1 MRFTSWVLKAM
12 RPKEEGM
19 TKYKQIVSRLFYT
32 VLLAA
37 AWLQTG
43 PSFAQSGPQPWQ
55 MDFRPSATP
64 VMDDIIDFHNL
75 LLVIEVL
82 IVLFVLG
89 LMVYICVKFNAKA
102 NPVPSKTTHN
112 VFLEVVWTVIPI
124 IILIVITVP
133 SVKLLV
139 FMDKAPKEKVEM
151 TLKVIGHQWYWSYEY
166 PDAGDLAFDSNII
179 PDEEIDASK
188 GQIRLLEVDNRIAIP
203 VDTTIRVLM
212 TSDDV
217 LHNWAVPAFGIKMD
231 TVPGRINEAWIR
243 VPAARAGVY
252 RGQCSEL
259 CGVNHG
265 YMPIVIEAKSKQDFA
280 KWLIKAKKEFA
291 NEASP
296 TKVVQKDTIVR

>member
-1 MRFTSWVLKAM
+1 M

-55 MDFRPSATP
+55 MNFRPSATP
-64 VMDDIIDFHNL
+64 VMDDIVDFHNL

-166 PDAGDLAFDSNII
+166 PDAGDLAFDSNLI

-280 KWLIKAKKEFA
+280 KWLDKAKKEFA
-291 NEASP
+291 NDASP
-296 TKVVQKDTIVR
+296 VKVVQKDTIVR

>member
-1 MRFTSWVLKAM
+1 M

-19 TKYKQIVSRLFYT
+19 TKYKHIVSRLFYT

-55 MDFRPSATP
+55 MNFRPSATP
-64 VMDDIIDFHNL
+64 VMDDIVDFHNL

-112 VFLEVVWTVIPI
+112 AFLEVVWTVIPI

-139 FMDKAPKEKVEM
+139 FMDKAPKDKVEM

-166 PDAGDLAFDSNII
+166 PDAGNLAFDSNII

-203 VDTTIRVLM
+203 VDTTIRVIM
-212 TSDDV
+212 TSEDV

-243 VPAARAGVY
+243 VPAAKAGVY

-280 KWLIKAKKEFA
+280 KWLDKAKKEFA
-291 NEASP
+291 SKASP
-296 TKVVQKDTIVR
+296 VKVVRKDTIVR

>member
-1 MRFTSWVLKAM
+1 MRS
-12 RPKEEGM
+12 KEEGM

-55 MDFRPSATP
+55 MNFRPSATP

-75 LLVIEVL
+75 LLVIEVI

-112 VFLEVVWTVIPI
+112 AFLEVVWTVIPI

-166 PDAGDLAFDSNII
+166 PDAGNLAFDSNII

-212 TSDDV
+212 TSEDV

-231 TVPGRINEAWIR
+231 TVPGRINESWIR

-280 KWLIKAKKEFA
+280 KWLDKAKKEFA

>member
-1 MRFTSWVLKAM
+1 LKAM

-280 KWLIKAKKEFA
+280 KWLDKAKKEFA

>member
-1 MRFTSWVLKAM
+1 M

-32 VLLAA
+32 VLPAA
-37 AWLQTG
+37 AWLQTA

-55 MDFRPSATP
+55 MNFRPSATP

-75 LLVIEVL
+75 LLVIEVI

-112 VFLEVVWTVIPI
+112 AFLEVVWTVIPI

-139 FMDKAPKEKVEM
+139 FMDKAPKDKVEM

-166 PDAGDLAFDSNII
+166 PDAGNLAFDSNII

-231 TVPGRINEAWIR
+231 TVPGRINESWIR

-280 KWLIKAKKEFA
+280 KWLDKAKKEFA
-291 NEASP
+291 NDASP

>member
-1 MRFTSWVLKAM
+1 MRS
-12 RPKEEGM
+12 KEEGM
-19 TKYKQIVSRLFYT
+19 TKYKQIVSRLFCT

-55 MDFRPSATP
+55 MNFRPSATP
-64 VMDDIIDFHNL
+64 VMDDIVDFHNL

-112 VFLEVVWTVIPI
+112 AFLEVVWTVIPI

-139 FMDKAPKEKVEM
+139 FMDKAPKDKVEM

-166 PDAGDLAFDSNII
+166 PDAGNLAFDSNII
-179 PDEEIDASK
+179 PDEEIDVSK

-203 VDTTIRVLM
+203 VDTTIRVIM
-212 TSDDV
+212 TSEDV

>member
-1 MRFTSWVLKAM
+1 M

-43 PSFAQSGPQPWQ
+43 PSFAQSGPQPWH
-55 MDFRPSATP
+55 MNFRPSATP
-64 VMDDIIDFHNL
+64 MTDDLVDFHNL
-75 LLVIEVL
+75 LLVIEVV

-112 VFLEVVWTVIPI
+112 SLLEVVWTVIPI
-124 IILIVITVP
+124 IILIVIAVP
-133 SVKLLV
+133 SMKLLV

-212 TSDDV
+212 TSEDV

-280 KWLIKAKKEFA
+280 KWLDKAKKEFA
-291 NEASP
+291 NDASP

>member
-1 MRFTSWVLKAM
+1 
-12 RPKEEGM
+12 M

-32 VLLAA
+32 VLPAA
-37 AWLQTG
+37 AWLQTA

-55 MDFRPSATP
+55 MNFRPSATP

-75 LLVIEVL
+75 LLVIEVI

-112 VFLEVVWTVIPI
+112 AFLEVVWTVIPI

-139 FMDKAPKEKVEM
+139 FMDKAPKDKVEM

-166 PDAGDLAFDSNII
+166 PDAGNLAFDSNII

-212 TSDDV
+212 TSEDV

-231 TVPGRINEAWIR
+231 TVPGRINESWIR

>member
-1 MRFTSWVLKAM
+1 M

-37 AWLQTG
+37 ASLQTG

-55 MDFRPSATP
+55 MNFRPSATP
-64 VMDDIIDFHNL
+64 VMDDIVDFHNL

-112 VFLEVVWTVIPI
+112 AFLEVVWTVIPI

-139 FMDKAPKEKVEM
+139 FMDKAPKDKVEM

-166 PDAGDLAFDSNII
+166 PDAGNLAFDSNII

-203 VDTTIRVLM
+203 VDTTIRVIM
-212 TSDDV
+212 TSEDV

-280 KWLIKAKKEFA
+280 KWLDKAKKEFA
-291 NEASP
+291 SKSSP
-296 TKVVQKDTIVR
+296 IKVVRKDTIVR

>member
-1 MRFTSWVLKAM
+1 
-12 RPKEEGM
+12 M

-291 NEASP
+291 SDASP
-296 TKVVQKDTIVR
+296 VKVVRKDTIVR

>member
-1 MRFTSWVLKAM
+1 
-12 RPKEEGM
+12 M

-55 MDFRPSATP
+55 INFRPSATP

>member
-1 MRFTSWVLKAM
+1 M

-19 TKYKQIVSRLFYT
+19 TKYKQIVSKLFYT

-55 MDFRPSATP
+55 MNFRPSATP
-64 VMDDIIDFHNL
+64 VMDDIVEFHNL

-112 VFLEVVWTVIPI
+112 AFLEVVWTVIPI

-139 FMDKAPKEKVEM
+139 FMDKAPKDKVEM

-166 PDAGDLAFDSNII
+166 PDAGNLTFDSNII
-179 PDEEIDASK
+179 PDEEIDVSK

-203 VDTTIRVLM
+203 VDTTIRVIM
-212 TSDDV
+212 TSEDV

-243 VPAARAGVY
+243 VPAAKAGVY

-280 KWLIKAKKEFA
+280 KWLDKAKKEFA
-291 NEASP
+291 NETSP
-296 TKVVQKDTIVR
+296 VKVVQKDTIVR

>member
-1 MRFTSWVLKAM
+1 M

-55 MDFRPSATP
+55 MNFRPSATP

-75 LLVIEVL
+75 LLVIEVI

-102 NPVPSKTTHN
+102 NPAPSKTTHN

-280 KWLIKAKKEFA
+280 KWLDKAKKEFA
-291 NEASP
+291 NDASP
-296 TKVVQKDTIVR
+296 VKVVRKDTIVR

>member
-1 MRFTSWVLKAM
+1 
-12 RPKEEGM
+12 M

-55 MDFRPSATP
+55 MNFRPSATP

-75 LLVIEVL
+75 LLVIEVI

-112 VFLEVVWTVIPI
+112 AFLEVVWTVIPI

-231 TVPGRINEAWIR
+231 TVPGRINESWIR

>member
-1 MRFTSWVLKAM
+1 M

>member
-1 MRFTSWVLKAM
+1 M

-166 PDAGDLAFDSNII
+166 PDAGDLAFDSNLI

-280 KWLIKAKKEFA
+280 KWLDKAKKEFA
-291 NEASP
+291 NDASP

>member
-1 MRFTSWVLKAM
+1 M

-19 TKYKQIVSRLFYT
+19 TKYKQIVSKLFYT

-55 MDFRPSATP
+55 MNFRPSATP
-64 VMDDIIDFHNL
+64 VMDDIVDFHNL

-112 VFLEVVWTVIPI
+112 AFLEVVWTVIPI

-139 FMDKAPKEKVEM
+139 FMDKAPKDKVEM

-166 PDAGDLAFDSNII
+166 PDAGNLAFDSNII

-203 VDTTIRVLM
+203 VDTTIRVIM
-212 TSDDV
+212 TSEDV

-243 VPAARAGVY
+243 VPAAKAGVY

-280 KWLIKAKKEFA
+280 KWLNKAKKEFA
-291 NEASP
+291 NDASP

>member
-1 MRFTSWVLKAM
+1 M

-37 AWLQTG
+37 ASLQTG

-55 MDFRPSATP
+55 MNFRPSATP
-64 VMDDIIDFHNL
+64 VMDDIVDFHNL

-112 VFLEVVWTVIPI
+112 SFLEVVWTVIPI

-139 FMDKAPKEKVEM
+139 FMDKAPKDKVEM

-166 PDAGDLAFDSNII
+166 PDAGNLAFDSNII
-179 PDEEIDASK
+179 PDEEIDTSK

-203 VDTTIRVLM
+203 VDTTIRVIM
-212 TSDDV
+212 TSEDV

-243 VPAARAGVY
+243 VPAAKAGVY

-280 KWLIKAKKEFA
+280 KWLDKAKKEFA
-291 NEASP
+291 SKSSP
-296 TKVVQKDTIVR
+296 VKVVRKNTIVR

>member
-1 MRFTSWVLKAM
+1 
-12 RPKEEGM
+12 M

-231 TVPGRINEAWIR
+231 TVPGRINESWIR

-280 KWLIKAKKEFA
+280 KWLDKAKKEFA

>member
-1 MRFTSWVLKAM
+1 M

-32 VLLAA
+32 VLPAA
-37 AWLQTG
+37 AWLQTA

-55 MDFRPSATP
+55 MNFRPSATP

-75 LLVIEVL
+75 LLVIEVI

-112 VFLEVVWTVIPI
+112 AFLEVVWTVIPI

-139 FMDKAPKEKVEM
+139 FMDKAPKDKVEM

-166 PDAGDLAFDSNII
+166 PDAGNLAFDSNII

-212 TSDDV
+212 TSEDV

-231 TVPGRINEAWIR
+231 TVPGRINESWIR

-280 KWLIKAKKEFA
+280 KWLDKAKKEFA

>member
-1 MRFTSWVLKAM
+1 M

-55 MDFRPSATP
+55 MNFRPSATP
-64 VMDDIIDFHNL
+64 VMDDIVEFHNL
-75 LLVIEVL
+75 LLVIEVI

-112 VFLEVVWTVIPI
+112 SILEVVWTVIPI
-124 IILIVITVP
+124 IILIVIAVP
-133 SVKLLV
+133 SMKLLV

-166 PDAGDLAFDSNII
+166 PDAGNLAFDSNII

-212 TSDDV
+212 TSEDV

-231 TVPGRINEAWIR
+231 TVPGRINESWIR

-280 KWLIKAKKEFA
+280 KWLDKAKKEFA

-296 TKVVQKDTIVR
+296 VKVVRKDTIVR

>member
-1 MRFTSWVLKAM
+1 M

-75 LLVIEVL
+75 LLVIEVI

-102 NPVPSKTTHN
+102 NPAPSKTTHN

-179 PDEEIDASK
+179 PDEEIDVSK

-231 TVPGRINEAWIR
+231 TVPGRINESWIR

-280 KWLIKAKKEFA
+280 KWLDKAKKEFA
-291 NEASP
+291 NDASP
-296 TKVVQKDTIVR
+296 VKVVQKDTIVR

>member
-1 MRFTSWVLKAM
+1 
-12 RPKEEGM
+12 M

-166 PDAGDLAFDSNII
+166 PDAGDLAFDSYLI
-179 PDEEIDASK
+179 PDEKIDASK

-231 TVPGRINEAWIR
+231 TVPGRINESWIR

>member
-1 MRFTSWVLKAM
+1 MRS
-12 RPKEEGM
+12 KEEGM

-55 MDFRPSATP
+55 MNFRPSATP

-75 LLVIEVL
+75 LLVIEVI

-139 FMDKAPKEKVEM
+139 IMDKAPKEKVEM

-166 PDAGDLAFDSNII
+166 PDAGNLAFDSNII

-231 TVPGRINEAWIR
+231 TVPGRINESWIR

-280 KWLIKAKKEFA
+280 KWLNKAKKEFA
-291 NEASP
+291 NDASP
-296 TKVVQKDTIVR
+296 VKVVRKDTIVR

>member
-1 MRFTSWVLKAM
+1 M

-37 AWLQTG
+37 AWLQTA

-55 MDFRPSATP
+55 MNFRPSATP

-75 LLVIEVL
+75 LLVIEVI

-112 VFLEVVWTVIPI
+112 AFLEVVWTVIPI

-166 PDAGDLAFDSNII
+166 PDAGNLAFDSNII

-212 TSDDV
+212 TSEDV

-231 TVPGRINEAWIR
+231 TVPGRINESWIR

-280 KWLIKAKKEFA
+280 KWLDKAKKEFA
-291 NEASP
+291 NDASP

>member
-1 MRFTSWVLKAM
+1 MRS
-12 RPKEEGM
+12 KEEGM

-43 PSFAQSGPQPWQ
+43 PSFAQSGPKPWQ
-55 MDFRPSATP
+55 MNFRPSATP
-64 VMDDIIDFHNL
+64 VMDDIVDFHNL
-75 LLVIEVL
+75 LLVIEVI

-112 VFLEVVWTVIPI
+112 SILEVVWTVIPI
-124 IILIVITVP
+124 IILIVIAVP
-133 SVKLLV
+133 SMKLLV

-166 PDAGDLAFDSNII
+166 PDAGNLAFDSNLI

-203 VDTTIRVLM
+203 VDTTIRVIM
-212 TSDDV
+212 TSEDV
-217 LHNWAVPAFGIKMD
+217 IHNWAVPAFGIKMD
-231 TVPGRINEAWIR
+231 TVPGRINESWIR

-280 KWLIKAKKEFA
+280 KWLDKAKKEFA

-296 TKVVQKDTIVR
+296 MKVVQKDIIVR

>member
-1 MRFTSWVLKAM
+1 M

-19 TKYKQIVSRLFYT
+19 TKYRQIVSRLFYT

-55 MDFRPSATP
+55 MNFRPSATP
-64 VMDDIIDFHNL
+64 VMDDIVEFHNL

-102 NPVPSKTTHN
+102 NPIPSKTTHN
-112 VFLEVVWTVIPI
+112 AFLEVVWTVIPI

-166 PDAGDLAFDSNII
+166 PDAGNLAFDSNII
-179 PDEEIDASK
+179 PDEEIDVSK

-203 VDTTIRVLM
+203 VDTTIRVIM
-212 TSDDV
+212 TSEDV

-231 TVPGRINEAWIR
+231 TVPGRINESWIR

-280 KWLIKAKKEFA
+280 KWLDKAKKEFA

>member
-1 MRFTSWVLKAM
+1 MRS
-12 RPKEEGM
+12 KEEGM

-55 MDFRPSATP
+55 MNFRPSATP
-64 VMDDIIDFHNL
+64 VMDDIVEFHNL
-75 LLVIEVL
+75 LLVIEVI

-112 VFLEVVWTVIPI
+112 SLLEVAWTVIPI
-124 IILIVITVP
+124 IVLIVIAVP
-133 SVKLLV
+133 SMKLLV

-166 PDAGDLAFDSNII
+166 PDAGNLAFDSNII

-212 TSDDV
+212 TSEDV

-231 TVPGRINEAWIR
+231 TVPGRINESWIR

-280 KWLIKAKKEFA
+280 NWLDKAKKEFA
-291 NEASP
+291 SDASP
-296 TKVVQKDTIVR
+296 VKVVRKDTIVR

>member
-1 MRFTSWVLKAM
+1 M

-55 MDFRPSATP
+55 MNFRPSATP
-64 VMDDIIDFHNL
+64 VMDDIVEFHNL

-112 VFLEVVWTVIPI
+112 SFLEVVWTVIPI

-139 FMDKAPKEKVEM
+139 FMDKAPKDKVEM

-166 PDAGDLAFDSNII
+166 PDAGNLAFDSNII

-203 VDTTIRVLM
+203 VDTTIRVIM
-212 TSDDV
+212 TSEDV

-243 VPAARAGVY
+243 VPAAKAGVY

-280 KWLIKAKKEFA
+280 KWLDKAKKEFA
-291 NEASP
+291 NDASP
-296 TKVVQKDTIVR
+296 VKVVRKDTIVR

>member
-1 MRFTSWVLKAM
+1 MRS
-12 RPKEEGM
+12 KEEGM

-75 LLVIEVL
+75 LLVIEVI

-112 VFLEVVWTVIPI
+112 SLLEVVWTVIPI
-124 IILIVITVP
+124 IVLIVIAVP
-133 SVKLLV
+133 SMKLLV

-166 PDAGDLAFDSNII
+166 PDAGNLAFDSNII

-212 TSDDV
+212 TSEDV

-231 TVPGRINEAWIR
+231 TVPGRINESWIR

-291 NEASP
+291 SDASP
-296 TKVVQKDTIVR
+296 VKVVQKDTIVR

>member
-1 MRFTSWVLKAM
+1 M

-55 MDFRPSATP
+55 MNFRPSATP

-75 LLVIEVL
+75 LLVIEVI

-112 VFLEVVWTVIPI
+112 AFLEVVWTVIPI

-139 FMDKAPKEKVEM
+139 FMDKAPKDKVEM

-231 TVPGRINEAWIR
+231 TVPGRINESWIR

-280 KWLIKAKKEFA
+280 KWLDKAKKEFA

>member
-1 MRFTSWVLKAM
+1 
-12 RPKEEGM
+12 M

-133 SVKLLV
+133 SVKLLL

-217 LHNWAVPAFGIKMD
+217 LHNWAIPAFGIKMD

-291 NEASP
+291 SDASP
-296 TKVVQKDTIVR
+296 VKVVQKDTIVR

>member
-1 MRFTSWVLKAM
+1 
-12 RPKEEGM
+12 M

-217 LHNWAVPAFGIKMD
+217 LHNWAIPAFGIKMD

>member
-1 MRFTSWVLKAM
+1 M

-37 AWLQTG
+37 ASLQTG
-43 PSFAQSGPQPWQ
+43 PSFAQSGPQPLQ
-55 MDFRPSATP
+55 MNFRPSATP
-64 VMDDIIDFHNL
+64 VMDDIVDFHNL

-112 VFLEVVWTVIPI
+112 SFLEVVWTVIPI

-139 FMDKAPKEKVEM
+139 FMDKAPKDKVEM

-166 PDAGDLAFDSNII
+166 PDAGNLAFDSNII

-203 VDTTIRVLM
+203 VDTTIRVIM
-212 TSDDV
+212 TSEDV

-259 CGVNHG
+259 CGVNYG

-280 KWLIKAKKEFA
+280 KWLDKAKKEFA
-291 NEASP
+291 SKASP
-296 TKVVQKDTIVR
+296 VKVVRKDTIVR

>member
-1 MRFTSWVLKAM
+1 M

-64 VMDDIIDFHNL
+64 VMDDIVDFHNL

-212 TSDDV
+212 TSEDV

-265 YMPIVIEAKSKQDFA
+265 YMPIVIEAKSKQEFA
-280 KWLIKAKKEFA
+280 KWLDKAKKEFA
-291 NEASP
+291 NEALP

>member
-1 MRFTSWVLKAM
+1 
-12 RPKEEGM
+12 M

-64 VMDDIIDFHNL
+64 VMDDIIEFHNL
-75 LLVIEVL
+75 LLVIEVI

-231 TVPGRINEAWIR
+231 TVPGRINESWIR

-280 KWLIKAKKEFA
+280 KWLDKAKKEFA

>member
-1 MRFTSWVLKAM
+1 
-12 RPKEEGM
+12 M

-55 MDFRPSATP
+55 MNFRPSATP
-64 VMDDIIDFHNL
+64 VMDDIVDFHNL

-112 VFLEVVWTVIPI
+112 AFLEVVWTVIPI

-139 FMDKAPKEKVEM
+139 FMDKAPKDKVEM

-166 PDAGDLAFDSNII
+166 PDAGNLAFDSNII

-203 VDTTIRVLM
+203 VDTTIRVIM
-212 TSDDV
+212 TSEDV

-243 VPAARAGVY
+243 VPAAKAGVY

-280 KWLIKAKKEFA
+280 KWLDKAKKEFA
-291 NEASP
+291 NETSP
-296 TKVVQKDTIVR
+296 VKVVQKDTIVR

>member
-1 MRFTSWVLKAM
+1 M

-64 VMDDIIDFHNL
+64 VMDDIVDFHNL

-139 FMDKAPKEKVEM
+139 FMDKAPKDKVEM

-166 PDAGDLAFDSNII
+166 PDAGNLAFDSNII

-203 VDTTIRVLM
+203 VDTTIRVIM
-212 TSDDV
+212 TSEDV

-280 KWLIKAKKEFA
+280 KWLDKAKKEFA
-291 NEASP
+291 NETSP
-296 TKVVQKDTIVR
+296 VKVVQKDTIVR

>member
-1 MRFTSWVLKAM
+1 M

-37 AWLQTG
+37 ASLQTG

-55 MDFRPSATP
+55 MNFRPSATP
-64 VMDDIIDFHNL
+64 VMDDIVDFHNL

-112 VFLEVVWTVIPI
+112 SFLEVVWTVIPI

-139 FMDKAPKEKVEM
+139 FMDKAPKDKVEM

-166 PDAGDLAFDSNII
+166 PDAGNLAFDSNII

-203 VDTTIRVLM
+203 VDTTIRVIM
-212 TSDDV
+212 TSEDV

-243 VPAARAGVY
+243 VPAAKAGVY

-280 KWLIKAKKEFA
+280 KWLDKAKKEFA
-291 NEASP
+291 NESSP
-296 TKVVQKDTIVR
+296 VKVVRKDTIVR